1 MGNATNATLYNYAGR
16 GLALLSAR
24 APTRRESLLQPLPS
38 DGALVIDTILILGDS
53 LFSIH

>member
-1 MGNATNATLYNYAGR
+1 MGNATNATLYNYEGR

-24 APTRRESLLQPLPS
+24 APTRRESFLQPLPS